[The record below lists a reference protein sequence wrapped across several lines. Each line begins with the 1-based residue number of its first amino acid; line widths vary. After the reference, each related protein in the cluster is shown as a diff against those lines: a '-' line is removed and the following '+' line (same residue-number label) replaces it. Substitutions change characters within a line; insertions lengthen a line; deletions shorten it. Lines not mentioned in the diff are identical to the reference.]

1 MLEKMIETRVEELM
15 QEYMYKILKK
25 KNSEVVSCH
34 QRIKEIG
41 DEVVKMGMKFDEL
54 YSEMED
60 LLMKE
65 TYRVG
70 YLEGLRDGMKE

>member
-25 KNSEVVSCH
+25 KNSEVASCH
-34 QRIKEIG
+34 QRIREIG
-41 DEVVKMGMKFDEL
+41 DEVVKMGMKLDEL